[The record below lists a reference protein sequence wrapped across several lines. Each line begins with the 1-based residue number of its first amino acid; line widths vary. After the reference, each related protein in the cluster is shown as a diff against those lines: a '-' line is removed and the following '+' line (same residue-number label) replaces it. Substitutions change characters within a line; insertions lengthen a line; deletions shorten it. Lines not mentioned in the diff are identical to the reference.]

1 MKNLS
6 FQEALDRALVLR
18 HTIEEHQYRY
28 YAQDDPAISDQEYDG
43 LFKELQGLEA
53 SYPDLVTPDSPTQ
66 RVGGVVSSSFRS
78 VPHLQPVLSL
88 SNAFSPQDV
97 AAFFARVSEQA
108 KGAQAAFVVEPK
120 IDGLSV
126 ILRYNQGILDL
137 ALTRGDGRNGEDV
150 TQNVRTVKAIPLKL
164 RLEKGEAAPEFLEV
178 RGEVFLPRED
188 FRKLNEGREERG
200 LSVFANPRNAAAGSL
215 RQLDPKITA
224 ERPLRALFYEVRQ
237 INGNRRGAVD
247 TEMEML
253 GMIGEMGLP
262 VPEYVL
268 CHTLDEIL
276 RQIEIWDEKRHKLG
290 YDTDGIVIKLDSHVL
305 GRTIGATAHSPRWQ
319 IAFKFPAEQ
328 VETRVLDIIIQVGR
342 TGVLTPTAILEPVR
356 VSGSTVSRATLHNE
370 DIIKERDV
378 RIGDHVI
385 LQKAGEIIPEIVSV
399 LKDRRKGD
407 ENEFAMP
414 DNCPVCG
421 TQVVRLPGE
430 AARRCTNLTCPAQ
443 LREKLIHFASR
454 DAMDIRGLGPAMVDA
469 LLAADLVK
477 DAGDLYSLTVDDLR
491 TIPRQGEKSSQNLAE
506 AIAASKTRPFPRV
519 LYALGIRHVGQKAS
533 EVLAERFGNLD
544 TLMSATADEIQS
556 VPDIG
561 PETAKAVISSRSQAG
576 MEQLMS
582 KLKNAGVRG
591 VLDTCSQKVSQD
603 GPLSGKTFVITGT
616 LAGVTRG
623 EAEEVIKGLGG
634 KVSST
639 VSKNTYAVI
648 VGENPGS
655 KLQRANALG
664 VKVVD
669 WDGFKEDYAVWG
681 GHR

>member
-1 MKNLS
+1 MKEMS
-6 FQEALDRALVLR
+6 FQKASDRALVLR

-28 YAQDDPAISDQEYDG
+28 YAQDDPTISDQEYDE

-53 SYPDLVTPDSPTQ
+53 KFPELVTPDSPTQ
-66 RVGGVVSSSFRS
+66 RVGGMVSSSFRS

-97 AAFFARVSEQA
+97 GAFFTRVKEQA
-108 KGAQAAFVVEPK
+108 KGAGVAFVVEPK

-126 ILRYNQGILDL
+126 ILRYSRGLLDL

-150 TQNVRTVKAIPLKL
+150 TQNVRTIKAIPLRL
-164 RLEKGEAAPEFLEV
+164 RSKKGEAVPDFLEV

-188 FRKLNEGREERG
+188 FKELNENREEKG

-215 RQLDPKITA
+215 RQLDPKITS

-237 INGNRRGAVD
+237 VSGSGSGALD

-253 GMIGEMGLP
+253 SMIGQMGFP

-268 CHTLDEIL
+268 CRTLDEIL

-290 YDTDGIVIKLDSHVL
+290 YDTDGIVIKLDSHIL
-305 GRTIGATAHSPRWQ
+305 GRAIGATAHSPRWQ

-370 DIIKERDV
+370 DIIRERDV
-378 RIGDHVI
+378 RIGDYVI

-399 LKDRRKGD
+399 LKEKRKGG
-407 ENEFAMP
+407 ENEFSMP

-421 TQVVRLPGE
+421 TPVVRLPGE

-469 LLAADLVK
+469 LLDADLVK
-477 DAGDLYSLTVDDLR
+477 DAGDLYSLTAIDLR
-491 TIPRQGEKSSQNLAE
+491 TIPRQGEKSSQNLVE
-506 AIAASKTRPFPRV
+506 AIAASKARPLPRV

-533 EVLAERFGNLD
+533 EVLADRFGNFD
-544 TLMSATADEIQS
+544 TLMSATAEEIQS

-561 PETAKAVISSRSQAG
+561 PETAKAVVSSRAQAG
-576 MEQLMS
+576 MEQLVA
-582 KLKNAGVRG
+582 KLKKAGVQG
-591 VLDTCSQKVSQD
+591 VQNTGVKEKPE
-603 GPLSGKTFVITGT
+603 GGALSDKTFVITGT
-616 LAGVTRG
+616 LPGVTRG
-623 EAEEVIKGLGG
+623 QAEEVIKGMGG

-639 VSKNTYAVI
+639 VSKKTYAVI
-648 VGENPGS
+648 AGENPGS
-655 KLQRANALG
+655 KLQRADALG
-664 VKVVD
+664 VRVLN
-669 WDGFKEDYAVWG
+669 WDEFKADFLVQG
-681 GHR
+681 GRS